1 MQAFLKESYRQV
13 RHEDDLNQP
22 LSVQPWGQDSD
33 KRRYWLVEGREDTE
47 FRLYREAKVKS
58 ANPTWW
64 SVAGNIDELKSLGER
79 LKEEGSQASKR
90 LSEKI
95 DLAIPRLEMA
105 QEVGLSL
112 RFLFGVVLDPHPCS
126 LPLIDMPFL
135 SPFLF
140 IGIAFGFCYFVG
152 SNSDLLLLEI
162 STETQTP

>member
-1 MQAFLKESYRQV
+1 VQAFLKESYRQV

-22 LSVQPWGQDSD
+22 LSVQPWGHDGD

-64 SVAGNIDELKSLGER
+64 SVAGNIDELKTLGER
-79 LKEEGSQASKR
+79 LKEEGSQAGKR

-105 QEVGLSL
+105 LEVGFSFG
-112 RFLFGVVLDPHPCS
+112 FLFGVVLEPHRFS
-126 LPLIDMPFL
+126 LPLIEMPLPL
-135 SPFLF
+135 SLSFTGKTLIF
-140 IGIAFGFCYFVG
+140 FRTLTEL
-152 SNSDLLLLEI
+152 NSDLFLLEI
-162 STETQTP
+162 STET